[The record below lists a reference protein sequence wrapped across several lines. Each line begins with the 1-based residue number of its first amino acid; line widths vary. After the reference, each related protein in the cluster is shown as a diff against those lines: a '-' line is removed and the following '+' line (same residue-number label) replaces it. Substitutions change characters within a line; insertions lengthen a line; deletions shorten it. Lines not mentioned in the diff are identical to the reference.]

1 MRNSRRSKDS
11 KPRHRESQIIVK
23 AKTSTRKAL
32 EAVIVYPHQLFPDP
46 KWMGHIEH
54 VYVVEDPLLFRQY
67 RFCRQK
73 LLLHRASM
81 KRYADGLKKLG
92 KAVVYIDAMAID
104 HSSDIGQ
111 RLSDDGVE
119 RLRAID
125 PEDHNLLV
133 RLRAACKLHRIDFE
147 MVADPHFL
155 TPLDAIESFVA
166 NKKKLFFTNF
176 YIEQRK
182 RLDVLLDGDQKP
194 LDGKWSF
201 DTENRKRLPAGHQPP
216 EFELASEDAYALEAR
231 KYVDKNFKDAW
242 GDTEPLWYPTS
253 VEGSEAHL
261 RRFLLE
267 RLSNF
272 GDYEDSISREHTFLY
287 HSVLTP
293 MLNVGLLSP
302 GRLVDAVL
310 ESGLEPKRGSCAVP
324 MNSLEGFVRQVIG
337 WREYMRLVYRKLGTQ
352 QRTRNYWGHDRQ
364 LPSSFY
370 DGTTGIVPVDQTIQR
385 VLRYG
390 YCHHIERLMILG
402 NFMLLCEFHP
412 DAIYRWFMEMFVD
425 AYDWVMVPNVYG
437 MSQHADGGLITTKPY
452 ISGSSYVL
460 KMSDYK
466 KGDWTAV
473 WDGLYWRF
481 VSTHRDFF
489 ERNPRMKVM
498 VSQVD
503 RMGEKLQAHQRT
515 ADAFLNSL

>member
-1 MRNSRRSKDS
+1 M
-11 KPRHRESQIIVK
+11 K
-23 AKTSTRKAL
+23 AKPSTRKPF

-46 KWMGHIEH
+46 KWMGPIEH
-54 VYVVEDPLLFRQY
+54 VYIVEDPLLFRQY

-104 HSSDIGQ
+104 HSADIGQ

-147 MVADPHFL
+147 LVADPHFL

-182 RLDVLLDGDQKP
+182 RLNVLLDGDQKP

-201 DTENRKRLPAGHQPP
+201 DTENRKRLPAGHIPP
-216 EFELASEDAYALEAR
+216 ECDLASEDAYAIEAR

-261 RRFLLE
+261 KRFLSE

-302 GRLVDAVL
+302 SRLVDAVL
-310 ESGLEPKRGSCAVP
+310 ESGLEPKRGSSPVP
-324 MNSLEGFVRQVIG
+324 MNSLEGYVRQVIG

-370 DGTTGIVPVDQTIQR
+370 DGTTGIVPVDQTIHR

-466 KGDWTAV
+466 KGDWTGV

-481 VSTHRDFF
+481 VAKHRDFF

-503 RMGEKLQAHQRT
+503 RMGEKLQVHERT
-515 ADAFLNSL
+515 ANAFLNSL

>member
-1 MRNSRRSKDS
+1 M
-11 KPRHRESQIIVK
+11 K
-23 AKTSTRKAL
+23 AKTSTSKPL

-81 KRYADGLKKLG
+81 KRYADGLKKIG

-104 HSSDIGQ
+104 HSADIGQ

-119 RLRAID
+119 KLRAID

-242 GDTEPLWYPTS
+242 GDKEPLWYPTS

-261 RRFLLE
+261 KRFLLE

-302 GRLVDAVL
+302 GHLVEAVL
-310 ESGLEPKRGSCAVP
+310 ESGLRPKRGSSAVP

-352 QRTRNYWGHDRQ
+352 QRTRNYWGHDRP
-364 LPSSFY
+364 LPNSFY
-370 DGTTGIVPVDQTIQR
+370 DGTTGIVPVDQTIHR

-460 KMSDYK
+460 RMSDYK
-466 KGDWTAV
+466 KGDWTSV

-481 VSTHRDFF
+481 VSKHRDFF

-503 RMGEKLQAHQRT
+503 RMGEKLQVHQRT
-515 ADAFLNSL
+515 ADAFLSSL

>member
-1 MRNSRRSKDS
+1 M
-11 KPRHRESQIIVK
+11 K
-23 AKTSTRKAL
+23 AKPSTRKPL

-46 KWMGHIEH
+46 KWMGPIEH
-54 VYVVEDPLLFRQY
+54 VYIVEDPLLFRQY

-104 HSSDIGQ
+104 HSADIGR
-111 RLSDDGVE
+111 RLSDDGVD

-147 MVADPHFL
+147 LVADPHFL

-182 RLDVLLDGDQKP
+182 RLNVLLDGDQKP

-201 DTENRKRLPAGHQPP
+201 DTENRKRLPAGHIPP
-216 EFELASEDAYALEAR
+216 ECDLASEDAYAIEAR

-261 RRFLLE
+261 KRFLSE

-302 GRLVDAVL
+302 SRLVDAVL
-310 ESGLEPKRGSCAVP
+310 ESGLEPKRGSSPVP
-324 MNSLEGFVRQVIG
+324 MNSLEGYVRQVIG

-370 DGTTGIVPVDQTIQR
+370 DGTTGIVPVDQTIHR

-466 KGDWTAV
+466 KGDWTGV

-481 VSTHRDFF
+481 VAKHRDFF

-503 RMGEKLQAHQRT
+503 RMGEKLQVHERT
-515 ADAFLNSL
+515 ANAFLNSL

>member
-1 MRNSRRSKDS
+1 M
-11 KPRHRESQIIVK
+11 
-23 AKTSTRKAL
+23 
-32 EAVIVYPHQLFPDP
+32 
-46 KWMGHIEH
+46 
-54 VYVVEDPLLFRQY
+54 
-67 RFCRQK
+67 
-73 LLLHRASM
+73 
-81 KRYADGLKKLG
+81 
-92 KAVVYIDAMAID
+92 
-104 HSSDIGQ
+104 
-111 RLSDDGVE
+111 
-119 RLRAID
+119 
-125 PEDHNLLV
+125 
-133 RLRAACKLHRIDFE
+133 
-147 MVADPHFL
+147 
-155 TPLDAIESFVA
+155 
-166 NKKKLFFTNF
+166 
-176 YIEQRK
+176 
-182 RLDVLLDGDQKP
+182 
-194 LDGKWSF
+194 
-201 DTENRKRLPAGHQPP
+201 PP
-216 EFELASEDAYALEAR
+216 ECDLASEDAYAVEAR

-261 RRFLLE
+261 KRFLSE

-302 GRLVDAVL
+302 SRLVDAVL
-310 ESGLEPKRGSCAVP
+310 ESGLEPKRGSSPVP
-324 MNSLEGFVRQVIG
+324 MNSLEGYVRQVIG

-370 DGTTGIVPVDQTIQR
+370 DGTTGIVPVDQTIHR

-466 KGDWTAV
+466 KGDWTGV

-481 VSTHRDFF
+481 VSKHRDFF

-503 RMGEKLQAHQRT
+503 RMGEKLQVHERT